1 MRPIPS
7 PPAAESPFW
16 REKAS
21 DEPENQP
28 RKADL
33 GRARAPSAKML
44 DSSEEMHREGG
55 RAGKAQCVCV
65 CVCVLVTQSC
75 QTLCRPMYCG
85 LPGSSARGILQAR
98 ILGWVATPFSRG
110 IFLTQGKN
118 PGLLH

>member
-33 GRARAPSAKML
+33 GVQAPSAKML

-55 RAGKAQCVCV
+55 QAWKAVCVCV
-65 CVCVLVTQSC
+65 CVCVSVCVLVTQSC
-75 QTLCRPMYCG
+75 
-85 LPGSSARGILQAR
+85 
-98 ILGWVATPFSRG
+98 
-110 IFLTQGKN
+110 
-118 PGLLH
+118 

>member
-33 GRARAPSAKML
+33 GGVQAPSAKML

-55 RAGKAQCVCV
+55 
-65 CVCVLVTQSC
+65 
-75 QTLCRPMYCG
+75 
-85 LPGSSARGILQAR
+85 QA
-98 ILGWVATPFSRG
+98 
-110 IFLTQGKN
+110 
-118 PGLLH
+118 